1 MAITWALATGSKV
14 WTGPISVSVAW
25 SRRWVD
31 PVGAWKGTN
40 EDPGSGIEVGT
51 PPGVAATTN
60 PGASNPA
67 EIALETSHR
76 DIGTDI
82 RTDVGTDIRTDVGTD
97 IGEVIGTGSSA
108 GVGTTEGSS

>member
-1 MAITWALATGSKV
+1 
-14 WTGPISVSVAW
+14 
-25 SRRWVD
+25 
-31 PVGAWKGTN
+31 VGAWKGTN
-40 EDPGSGIEVGT
+40 EDPGSGIELGT

-82 RTDVGTDIRTDVGTD
+82 RTDVGTDI
-97 IGEVIGTGSSA
+97 GEVIGTGSGA